1 MMVSSPLEVDASK
14 PSSARIYDYFLGG
27 CDHYAVDREAAKTFL
42 LAVPNARNAARA
54 TRGFVLR
61 STRAIAEMGIRQF
74 IDIGCGIPI
83 YPNVHDIA
91 RRVVPDARVAYV
103 DNDPIVLAKGRA
115 LRDEPGVVTVE
126 GDLRKPAEIFAN
138 PEVTGLLDLDRP
150 IGVLTIAVWH
160 FLPEDDVY
168 DHQARIRQALAPGS
182 CLALSHACVDH
193 VSQEEVEGGQ
203 AVYRQ
208 TTNPMRARTREE
220 IAGLFEG
227 FELIEPGLVPLS
239 EWRPRTDDPY
249 PERSLEALA
258 GVGVLPAR

>member
-1 MMVSSPLEVDASK
+1 MSSPLEVDASK

-91 RRVVPDARVAYV
+91 RKVNPDARVVYV

-138 PEVTGLLDLDRP
+138 PEVTGLLDLNRP

-160 FLPEDDVY
+160 FLPEDEIY
-168 DHQARIRQALAPGS
+168 DYQAQIRQALAPGS
-182 CLALSHACVDH
+182 CLALAHGCMDYATK
-193 VSQEEVEGGQ
+193 EEVASAHALYQ
-203 AVYRQ
+203 H
-208 TTNPMRARTREE
+208 TTNPMRVRTREE
-220 IAGLFEG
+220 IARLFEG
-227 FELIEPGLVPLS
+227 FELIEPGLVPLND
-239 EWRPRTDDPY
+239 WRPRKDDPY
-249 PERSLEALA
+249 PEKSTELIA
-258 GVGVLPAR
+258 GVGVLRAR